1 MDPILAMGF
10 FMMKPLVTLCFLI
23 ICYATFGQKVVEKQW
38 DMAGIDRVE
47 VVSDSIFRIDVK
59 STSGDQ
65 IKVQAAI
72 EGELYENLL
81 LDGLNKDGV
90 LSLKVGLTPFFEAD
104 NDKLAAHK
112 VVSVSLLIQIPR
124 DLTLVV
130 SSNLADLSVEG
141 PLEHI
146 QAALYNG
153 DLLLTDF
160 SGTADLRT
168 THGDIEVLAYGP
180 VMGLAKSKKGEVDN
194 RLPEQGTLPI
204 RAKSVNGAI
213 RLNHSHQ

>member
-1 MDPILAMGF
+1 MGF